1 VATLVGAIGRN
12 CSHLQGLRLWAG
24 DSVALDTRSDGNS
37 LPIKQ
42 PTQACRKHQWL
53 AGDAFT
59 VDFGIEFEAVLL
71 TNLLHHFSKSE
82 CERILRR
89 IYECLN
95 PGGRLFILEFVP
107 NADRVTPPIP
117 ASFSLTML
125 VLTPEGDAYTME
137 ELDSMLVNTG
147 FTPGE
152 LMQAPQSPEQMM
164 SAAKPA
170 GKGRGY

>member
-1 VATLVGAIGRN
+1 MASEANATRKPAGRIYQVATLVGARGRN

-24 DSVALDTRSDGNS
+24 DSVALDARSDGNS

-95 PGGRLFILEFVP
+95 PGGRLFIREFVP

-117 ASFSLTML
+117 AVIQFNDAGTDSRRGTRTRWKSSTACWS
-125 VLTPEGDAYTME
+125 TPVSHRA
-137 ELDSMLVNTG
+137 S
-147 FTPGE
+147 
-152 LMQAPQSPEQMM
+152 
-164 SAAKPA
+164 
-170 GKGRGY
+170 